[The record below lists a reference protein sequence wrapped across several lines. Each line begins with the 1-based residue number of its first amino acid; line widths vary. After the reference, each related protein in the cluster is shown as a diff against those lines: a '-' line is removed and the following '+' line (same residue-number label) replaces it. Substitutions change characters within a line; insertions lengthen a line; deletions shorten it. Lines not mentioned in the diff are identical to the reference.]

1 MLTRSIRPAVD
12 PANSPSSTHRLWDTE
27 LLLLRGDSRE
37 GLKAAVQATADDLR
51 RHPDTNLTNL
61 AFTLN
66 SDLQPGG
73 SRLAVVAAT
82 ATDAVTSFDRALQRL
97 DDPQCT
103 EIRGASGLYY
113 TSEPLHPHG
122 KLAFLFPGEGAQY
135 LGMLGDVRRAF
146 PEVETFFAECDAKS
160 RHAGDDGP
168 RLTDIFLPPDVAGAN
183 DLAHAEEQL
192 RRIDHAMLSVM
203 MADWALYLVLQ
214 RLGLSPDVVA
224 GHSMGELVALWAAG
238 CVAEGEDVMP
248 SLVRGAMEVMLREE
262 ESTQATYVLLAVGA
276 GRESLAELIAALGD
290 ARVFIAMDNCPRQAV
305 VVGPSEPMA
314 TVEAELR
321 RRRIYFGRLPF
332 HRPYHTPLFAPMIQP
347 VRELFQNYHFR
358 APQRSV
364 YSCTTA
370 RPFPDDPE
378 AIRELAVA
386 HWAEPVRFSELIRN
400 LHDDG
405 VRLFVESGPRGN
417 LSAFTEDILGSLP
430 FVAMPANV
438 PRRSGLT
445 QLNHV
450 LGALASHHVPL
461 DLSPLYEHRA
471 PQRRDRPFRAP
482 ESRRM
487 LTVDA
492 AEPAERPRLEIPAAA
507 PVSEGHE
514 STAHRPDGDLRSRLM
529 ARHLEVMEQF
539 LDHQREIT
547 ELFLNRTRQQ
557 REAPTPHTRVEH
569 HPTNGEIGRTPARP
583 LLGTFTHHE
592 PGRTLVMRRVLDLR
606 DDHFAKHHT
615 VGGREISKIDPEQYG
630 VPVMPMTFTLEMMA
644 EAAAVLVPGQVVTS
658 VRDVRLFRWLAFDEE
673 APTIVELTARV
684 EHRESN
690 EGPWHVA
697 VEVKDLGLADRPK
710 EAAWLAA
717 QGRVVLAD
725 AYPPAPPPL
734 SFRLTNERPATLTVE
749 RTYHNLFHGP
759 LFQGVRANLRSGD
772 EGMESQVE
780 VLPRDR
786 LFRSIPEPEF
796 LIDPVLFDVVLH
808 PLAAWHLIQPDQAG
822 RIMLP
827 IGVESLEVF
836 GPPMAPGTSLTARSW
851 VTRADARS
859 FLHQGEALKK
869 DGSVAIRLNGVKCW
883 RFYVPFGQ
891 VNFHGPKDQYF
902 LSHRWHQAE
911 EQRSG
916 ARRPDAP
923 IALVRLDP
931 PVDLNQGSML
941 QVTAKVTL
949 TPSELREYRRLEA
962 LGDEVKVRGWLFDRN
977 AAKDAVRLVWNDMT
991 GERLFPSD
999 IEVET
1004 TADGRFTAHRRG
1016 SADQPFPPAAVD
1028 RAGAATVAVSVSGAN
1043 VLGLAL
1049 AVVGPSK
1056 SDGGRISPQDAE
1068 EERIL
1073 AAFRGDPA
1081 EAALRLSCAR
1091 RAVARAVGLM
1101 GPDDLESVRVR
1112 GIVRGTGI
1120 VLVAILGH
1128 SDAGGPE
1135 PWRVETARDG
1145 NLIVAWTK
1153 GERGS

>member
-1 MLTRSIRPAVD
+1 VLTRSIRPAAG
-12 PANSPSSTHRLWDTE
+12 PANRPPSTHRLWDTE
-27 LLLLRGDSRE
+27 LLLLRGESRE
-37 GLKAAVQATADDLR
+37 GLKAVVQATADELR
-51 RHPDTNLTNL
+51 RHPGTDLTDL

-66 SDLQPGG
+66 SDLNPGG

-82 ATDAVTSFDRALQRL
+82 AADAVTRLERALQRL
-97 DDPQCT
+97 EDPQCT

-113 TSEPLHPHG
+113 TSEPLSPAG

-146 PEVETFFAECDAKS
+146 PEVETFFAECDLNC
-160 RHAGDDGP
+160 RHAGDAGP
-168 RLTDIFLPPDVAGAN
+168 SLSEVFLPPDNAGPD
-183 DLAHAEEQL
+183 DLAHAEAEL

-203 MADWALYLVLQ
+203 MVDWALYLVLK

-238 CVAEGEDVMP
+238 CVEGGEGLMLP
-248 SLVRGAMEVMLREE
+248 LIRETMEVMRREE
-262 ESTQATYVLLAVGA
+262 ESAQVRYTLLAVGA
-276 GRESLAELIAALGD
+276 GRDSLAELVAAVGEE
-290 ARVFIAMDNCPRQAV
+290 RVVVAMDNCPRQTV
-305 VVGPSEPMA
+305 LVGSHEPMA

-321 RRRIYFGRLPF
+321 RRLILFERLPF
-332 HRPYHTPLFAPMIQP
+332 HRPYHTPMFAPMIEP
-347 VRELFQNYHFR
+347 VRDLFQNFR
-358 APQRSV
+358 FLAPRRPI

-386 HWAEPVRFSELIRN
+386 HWAAPVRFSELIQN
-400 LHDDG
+400 LYDDG

-417 LSAFTEDILGSLP
+417 LSAFAEDVLSGRT

-445 QLNHV
+445 QLNHLLGV
-450 LGALASHHVPL
+450 LMSHHVPL
-461 DLSPLYEHRA
+461 DLGALYEHRSLRRLDRLPAA
-471 PQRRDRPFRAP
+471 PAPRRT
-482 ESRRM
+482 
-487 LTVDA
+487 L
-492 AEPAERPRLEIPAAA
+492 PAAA
-507 PVSEGHE
+507 PPRLDVPAAAPAPEVSAPA
-514 STAHRPDGDLRSRLM
+514 AHSPGGDLRSQVM
-529 ARHLEVMEQF
+529 ARHLEVMGRFVDQ
-539 LDHQREIT
+539 QREIT
-547 ELFLNRTRQQ
+547 ELFLSRMRQQ
-557 REAPTPHTRVEH
+557 REAPAPPTRIEHYGTDGEAGPTP
-569 HPTNGEIGRTPARP
+569 GRP
-583 LLGTFTHHE
+583 LLGAFTHHE

-606 DDHFAKHHT
+606 DDHFATHHT
-615 VGGREISKIDPEQYG
+615 VGGREISKVDPDQFG

-644 EAAAVLVPGQVVTS
+644 EAAVVLVPGQVVTS
-658 VRDVRLFRWLAFDEE
+658 VRDVRLYRWLAYNEE
-673 APTIVELTARV
+673 APTVVELTARV
-684 EHRESN
+684 EPREST
-690 EGPWHVA
+690 EAPWRVA
-697 VEVKDLGLADRPK
+697 VAVKDLGPADRPK
-710 EAAWLAA
+710 ETAWLAA
-717 QGRVVLAD
+717 EGTVVLAA
-725 AYPPAPPPL
+725 AYPPAPPCLP
-734 SFRLTNERPATLTVE
+734 FRLTNERPSTLSVE

-759 LFQGVRANLRSGD
+759 MFQGVRANVRSGD

-786 LFRSIPEPEF
+786 LFRSVAEPDF

-827 IGVESLEVF
+827 VGVESLEVF
-836 GPPMAPGTSLTARSW
+836 GPPKAPGTRLLARSW

-859 FLHQGEALKK
+859 FLHQGEALEE

-883 RFYVPFGQ
+883 RFYVPFGE

-902 LSHRWHQAE
+902 LSHRWHQVEA
-911 EQRSG
+911 QRSD

-923 IALVRLDP
+923 LALVRLEP

-977 AAKDAVRLVWNDMT
+977 AAKDAIRLVWNEMT
-991 GERLFPSD
+991 EQRLFPSD

-1016 SADQPFPPAAVD
+1016 DSGQSFPPAAVD
-1028 RAGAATVAVSVSGAN
+1028 RAGAATVAVSVAGAN

-1049 AVVGPSK
+1049 AVVGPPK
-1056 SDGGRISPQDAE
+1056 SDAGGISPLDAE
-1068 EERIL
+1068 EQRLL

-1081 EAALRLSCAR
+1081 EASLRLQCAR
-1091 RAVARAVGLM
+1091 LAVARAAGLQE
-1101 GPDDLESVRVR
+1101 PDDLEAVRVR
-1112 GIVRGTGI
+1112 GIAAGTGT
-1120 VLVAILGH
+1120 VLVAVLGRG
-1128 SDAGGPE
+1128 DAGGPE

-1153 GERGS
+1153 GEREAS

>member
-1 MLTRSIRPAVD
+1 MLTRSIRPAAG
-12 PANSPSSTHRLWDTE
+12 PANRPPSTHRLWDTE
-27 LLLLRGDSRE
+27 LLVLRGESRE
-37 GLKAAVQATADDLR
+37 RLKAAVQATADDLR
-51 RHPDTNLTNL
+51 RHPDTDLTDL

-73 SRLAVVAAT
+73 SRLALVAAT
-82 ATDAVTSFDRALQRL
+82 AADAVTRLERALQRL
-97 DDPQCT
+97 EDPQCT

-113 TSEPLHPHG
+113 TSEPLSPGG

-146 PEVETFFAECDAKS
+146 PEVETFFAECDAMC
-160 RHAGDDGP
+160 RHAGDVGP
-168 RLTDIFLPPDVAGAN
+168 SLTEVFLPPDNAGPD
-183 DLAHAEEQL
+183 DLAHAEEEL

-203 MADWALYLVLQ
+203 MADWALYLVLE

-238 CVAEGEDVMP
+238 CVEGGEGFMLP
-248 SLVRGAMEVMLREE
+248 LIRETMEVMRREE
-262 ESTQATYVLLAVGA
+262 ESAQARYTLLAVGA
-276 GRESLAELIAALGD
+276 GRESLAELIAAVGD
-290 ARVFIAMDNCPRQAV
+290 QRVVVAMDNCPRQTV
-305 VVGPSEPMA
+305 VVGPPEPMA
-314 TVEAELR
+314 TVEAELQR
-321 RRRIYFGRLPF
+321 RRVLFERLPF

-347 VRELFQNYHFR
+347 VRELFQNCRFR
-358 APQRSV
+358 APRRPV

-378 AIRELAVA
+378 AIRELAIA

-400 LHDDG
+400 LYDDG

-417 LSAFTEDILGSLP
+417 LSAFAEDVLSGLP

-445 QLNHV
+445 QLNHL
-450 LGALASHHVPL
+450 LGALLSHHVPL
-461 DLSPLYEHRA
+461 DLGPLYEHRA
-471 PQRRDRPFRAP
+471 PRRRDRPPGAP
-482 ESRRM
+482 APRRT
-487 LTVDA
+487 LNA
-492 AEPAERPRLEIPAAA
+492 ALPPERPRLDVPAAA
-507 PVSEGHE
+507 PAPEGPE
-514 STAHRPDGDLRSRLM
+514 STAHRPDGDLRSQVM
-529 ARHLEVMEQF
+529 ARHLEVMGRF
-539 LDHQREIT
+539 VDHQREIT
-547 ELFLNRTRQQ
+547 ELFLTRTRRQ
-557 REAPTPHTRVEH
+557 REAPTPPSRIEH
-569 HPTNGEIGRTPARP
+569 HRTDGEAGRTPGRP
-583 LLGTFTHHE
+583 LLGAFTHHE

-606 DDHFAKHHT
+606 EDHFATHHT
-615 VGGREISKIDPEQYG
+615 VGGREISKVDPGQYG

-658 VRDVRLFRWLAFDEE
+658 VRDVRLYRWLAYDEE
-673 APTIVELTARV
+673 APTVVELTARV
-684 EHRESN
+684 EPREST
-690 EGPWHVA
+690 EGPWRVA

-710 EAAWLAA
+710 ETAWLAA
-717 QGRVVLAD
+717 EGTVVLAA
-725 AYPPAPPPL
+725 AYPPAPPCLP
-734 SFRLTNERPATLTVE
+734 FRLTNERPSTLSVE

-786 LFRSIPEPEF
+786 LFRSVPEPDF

-859 FLHQGEALKK
+859 FLHQGEALRE
-869 DGSVAIRLNGVKCW
+869 DGSVAIRLSGVKCW
-883 RFYVPFGQ
+883 RFYVPFGE

-902 LSHRWHQAE
+902 LSHRWHQVE
-911 EQRSG
+911 KQCSD

-923 IALVRLDP
+923 LALVRLEP

-949 TPSELREYRRLEA
+949 TPSELREYRRLET
-962 LGDEVKVRGWLFDRN
+962 LGDEVKLRGWLFDRN
-977 AAKDAVRLVWNDMT
+977 AAKDAIRLVWNEMT
-991 GERLFPSD
+991 GQRLFPSD

-1004 TADGRFTAHRRG
+1004 MADGRFKAHRRG
-1016 SADQPFPPAAVD
+1016 APGQSFPPAAVD
-1028 RAGAATVAVSVSGAN
+1028 RAGAATVAVSAAGAN

-1049 AVVGPSK
+1049 AVVGPPK
-1056 SDGGRISPQDAE
+1056 SDGGGISPPDAE
-1068 EERIL
+1068 EQRIL

-1081 EAALRLSCAR
+1081 EASLRLRCAR
-1091 RAVARAVGLM
+1091 RAVARAAGLPE
-1101 GPDDLESVRVR
+1101 PDDLEAVRVR
-1112 GIVRGTGI
+1112 GIVAGTGT
-1120 VLVAILGH
+1120 VLVAVLGRG
-1128 SDAGGPE
+1128 DAGGPE

-1153 GERGS
+1153 GEREAS